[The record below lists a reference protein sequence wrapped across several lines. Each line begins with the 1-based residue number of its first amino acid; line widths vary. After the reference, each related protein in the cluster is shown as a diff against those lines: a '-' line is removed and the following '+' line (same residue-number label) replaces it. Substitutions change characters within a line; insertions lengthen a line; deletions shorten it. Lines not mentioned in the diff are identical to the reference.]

1 MADIIR
7 IIPPLSTL
15 DKRIGDLTLNDMVL
29 TDVIQNATIS
39 AISSY
44 LFSDATNIN
53 YISGEVSALNNSISD
68 YTKLSTF
75 KLSVETL
82 STWIS
87 ACN

>member
-15 DKRIGDLTLNDMVL
+15 AKRIGDLALNDMVL

-53 YISGEVSALNNSISD
+53 YISGEVSTLSTSLSD

-82 STWIS
+82 STWII